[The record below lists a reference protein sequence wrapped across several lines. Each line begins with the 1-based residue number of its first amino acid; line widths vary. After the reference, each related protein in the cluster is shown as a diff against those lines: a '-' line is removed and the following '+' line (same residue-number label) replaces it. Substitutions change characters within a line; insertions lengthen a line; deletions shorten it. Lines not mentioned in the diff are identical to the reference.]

1 LWDKLHEQQFSL
13 FPLYLINDVSHS
25 LLVTKEAASFM
36 GIDEL
41 KESPF
46 LEKTKTFLSK
56 NDRVNVFNLG
66 DDLSLYI
73 RSLQEFRLFRY
84 DTGDA
89 DILIH
94 HLKNG
99 QFPEDREDD
108 QQVIIHKT
116 DMVIEKTP
124 LLKENNGP
132 DHVMRLFSYNH
143 IMQKL
148 GKGLLFNRPIED
160 SLVQEARKAYVVTP
174 VSSMVVLETQKDYD
188 RFGIN
193 DNINSLGNA
202 ALTSKGAAPE
212 PHEWVLIVIVVIGL
226 FYIIRKKKY
235 QSAQA

>member
-1 LWDKLHEQQFSL
+1 
-13 FPLYLINDVSHS
+13 
-25 LLVTKEAASFM
+25 
-36 GIDEL
+36 
-41 KESPF
+41 
-46 LEKTKTFLSK
+46 
-56 NDRVNVFNLG
+56 
-66 DDLSLYI
+66 
-73 RSLQEFRLFRY
+73 
-84 DTGDA
+84 
-89 DILIH
+89 
-94 HLKNG
+94 
-99 QFPEDREDD
+99 
-108 QQVIIHKT
+108 
-116 DMVIEKTP
+116 
-124 LLKENNGP
+124 
-132 DHVMRLFSYNH
+132 MRLFSYNH

>member
-1 LWDKLHEQQFSL
+1 
-13 FPLYLINDVSHS
+13 
-25 LLVTKEAASFM
+25 LVTKNVPSFL

-46 LEKTKTFLSK
+46 LVKTKEYIAK
-56 NDRVNVFNLG
+56 NDRINVFNLG
-66 DDLSLYI
+66 NDLSLYI
-73 RSLQEFRLFRY
+73 RSLQEFRIFRY
-84 DTGDA
+84 DTGNA

-99 QFPEDREDD
+99 QFPEGKEDD

-148 GKGLLFNRPIED
+148 GKGLLFDRPIED
-160 SLVQEARKAYVVTP
+160 SLVEEARKAYVVTP

-188 RFGIN
+188 RFGIKDSKN
-193 DNINSLGNA
+193 GLGNA

-212 PHEWVLIVIVVIGL
+212 PHEWVLIVVVVIGL